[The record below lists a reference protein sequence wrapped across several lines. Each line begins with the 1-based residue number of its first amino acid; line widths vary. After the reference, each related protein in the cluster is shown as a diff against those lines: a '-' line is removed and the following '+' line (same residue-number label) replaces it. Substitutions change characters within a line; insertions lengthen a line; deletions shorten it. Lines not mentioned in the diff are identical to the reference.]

1 MVRGV
6 GVGVRGLRKRVG
18 TEGLVKTGSPTRI
31 VDEKE
36 RSWGR
41 CKTSVGTE
49 LLCSLQLLSDLRRRR
64 IRVCGKLLQMRLKRD
79 PKYGAK

>member
-1 MVRGV
+1 VQ
-6 GVGVRGLRKRVG
+6 
-18 TEGLVKTGSPTRI
+18 
-31 VDEKE
+31 
-36 RSWGR
+36 
-41 CKTSVGTE
+41 TSVGTE